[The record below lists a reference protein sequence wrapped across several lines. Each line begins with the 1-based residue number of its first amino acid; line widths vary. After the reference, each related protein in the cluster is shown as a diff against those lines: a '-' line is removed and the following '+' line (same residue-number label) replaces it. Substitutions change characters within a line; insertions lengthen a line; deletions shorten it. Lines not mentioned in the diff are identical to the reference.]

1 MDERIIFHIDVN
13 NAFLSWTAVKLLN
26 EGLSQD
32 IRNIPSIIAGSEKE
46 RHGIVL
52 AKSTIAKKYNIK
64 TAETV
69 YQAQKK
75 CPNIKIFPP
84 DYQWYLKKSQEL
96 FEYLAQYSPT
106 IEQFSI
112 DECFIDMTGTK
123 YLYKNYIELAY
134 KIKKEIKEQ
143 FGYTVNIG
151 VANNKLCAKMAS
163 DFEKPDKVHSLFKSE
178 IKSKL
183 WPLPIEDLFMVGEK
197 TKERLNKI
205 NINTIGDLANCN
217 DKLLQ
222 QYFKNQANYLKN
234 AANGMDNSEVKIR
247 TDKTSSISISQTLP
261 QDCSDKEKLKEYLLI
276 YAEETTRKL
285 RTQKQ
290 YAKTVVIFYKT
301 SNFKI
306 YSSQAS
312 LENPSNNT
320 NEIYKLALNIL
331 EKSYNNLP
339 VRLIGLK
346 LTNFVS
352 DNNRQLSFFE
362 NIEQDKNNSVQQTID
377 KLNEKFGKTVILPAS
392 IKIINSKSRNKEN

>member
-234 AANGMDNSEVKIR
+234 AANGMDISEVKIR

-290 YAKTVVIFYKT
+290 YAKTVV
-301 SNFKI
+301 
-306 YSSQAS
+306 
-312 LENPSNNT
+312 
-320 NEIYKLALNIL
+320 
-331 EKSYNNLP
+331 
-339 VRLIGLK
+339 LIGLK

-392 IKIINSKSRNKEN
+392 IKIINSKSSNKEN